1 MPQLGPGEVLLKVNV
16 ASICGTDVKVLHR
29 TLQGQPAGEFI
40 MGHEYAGTVAALG
53 PGVNEFQIGERV
65 AVEVHKGCDRCE
77 NCIKGWY
84 TSCLNYGDL
93 AKGHRAKGLTCDGGF
108 AEYAVNHINTLYRL
122 PDNLTLEQA
131 CMVTTAASPLWAI
144 DLMGGYV
151 AGETVLVLGPGPIGL
166 IAVQLCKALGA
177 ERVILSGTR
186 DSRLEIGKQYGA
198 DFTINVRKE
207 NLADRVREITQGKGA
222 DSVLECAGGP
232 TSMQEALENV
242 KRGGRIGVVAWYTGP
257 VADGYES
264 RGSEQRPHLRG
275 TRRGWNELRPLASSH
290 ERGQD
295 RGRPDHHSS
304 LHAGSDSRS
313 VPDLRRADRQCV
325 EGDHPHL
332 RPSLK
337 NPGSSI
343 LRRRNRRTVIGADSG
358 LLTALALGA
367 FAWDHAPRRTLV
379 IGMPVTPQNCLT
391 SASSGAKDLGYFE
404 EEGINVDF
412 AQFESSLQALRGG
425 VAGGLD
431 ILGASSEPVIT
442 AISRGAKIRSIFSYA
457 HRLTVVMAAQENIRR
472 PADLRGKNLG
482 IQEVGAFR
490 EVMTRAVLHS
500 AGLTPQDVIT
510 FPCERRLIAALT
522 ANMID
527 RPSCTST
534 KRTWRGQKEASL
546 NSLVRLGRSFQL
558 LLFGMISTS

>member
-1 MPQLGPGEVLLKVNV
+1 MLIPTTMNAVVLHDADNMRVEERSVPQLGPGEVLLKVNV

-122 PDNLTLEQA
+122 PDNLTFEQA

-144 DLMGGYV
+144 DLMGGYL

-186 DSRLEIGKQYGA
+186 DARLEIGKQHGA

-242 KRGGRIGVVAWYTGP
+242 KRGGRIGVVAWYAGP
-257 VADGYES
+257 VQMDMNLAVRSNVRIYAA
-264 RGSEQRPHLRG
+264 RGEG
-275 TRRGWNELRPLASSH
+275 GMNC
-290 ERGQD
+290 
-295 RGRPDHHSS
+295 GRS
-304 LHAGSDSRS
+304 
-313 VPDLRRADRQCV
+313 
-325 EGDHPHL
+325 
-332 RPSLK
+332 
-337 NPGSSI
+337 
-343 LRRRNRRTVIGADSG
+343 
-358 LLTALALGA
+358 LALMSAGKIA
-367 FAWDHAPRRTLV
+367 ADPIITHHFTLDQ
-379 IGMPVTPQNCLT
+379 IH
-391 SASSGAKDLGYFE
+391 E
-404 EEGINVDF
+404 
-412 AQFESSLQALRGG
+412 
-425 VAGGLD
+425 
-431 ILGASSEPVIT
+431 
-442 AISRGAKIRSIFSYA
+442 
-457 HRLTVVMAAQENIRR
+457 
-472 PADLRGKNLG
+472 
-482 IQEVGAFR
+482 AFR
-490 EVMTRAVLHS
+490 TYLERIDNALK
-500 AGLTPQDVIT
+500 VI
-510 FPCERRLIAALT
+510 IH
-522 ANMID
+522 
-527 RPSCTST
+527 
-534 KRTWRGQKEASL
+534 
-546 NSLVRLGRSFQL
+546 V
-558 LLFGMISTS
+558 

>member
-1 MPQLGPGEVLLKVNV
+1 MPIPTTMNAVVLHDADDMRVEERSVPQLGPGEVLLKVNV

-122 PDNLTLEQA
+122 PDNLTFEQA

-144 DLMGGYV
+144 DLMGGYL

-186 DSRLEIGKQYGA
+186 DSRLDIGKQHGA
-198 DFTINVRKE
+198 DFTINVRRE

-257 VADGYES
+257 VQMDMNLAVRSNVRIYAA
-264 RGSEQRPHLRG
+264 RGEG
-275 TRRGWNELRPLASSH
+275 GMNC
-290 ERGQD
+290 
-295 RGRPDHHSS
+295 GRS
-304 LHAGSDSRS
+304 
-313 VPDLRRADRQCV
+313 
-325 EGDHPHL
+325 
-332 RPSLK
+332 
-337 NPGSSI
+337 
-343 LRRRNRRTVIGADSG
+343 
-358 LLTALALGA
+358 LALMSAGKIA
-367 FAWDHAPRRTLV
+367 ADPIITHHFTLDQ
-379 IGMPVTPQNCLT
+379 IH
-391 SASSGAKDLGYFE
+391 E
-404 EEGINVDF
+404 
-412 AQFESSLQALRGG
+412 
-425 VAGGLD
+425 
-431 ILGASSEPVIT
+431 
-442 AISRGAKIRSIFSYA
+442 
-457 HRLTVVMAAQENIRR
+457 
-472 PADLRGKNLG
+472 
-482 IQEVGAFR
+482 AFR
-490 EVMTRAVLHS
+490 TYVERIGNALKV
-500 AGLTPQDVIT
+500 VIH
-510 FPCERRLIAALT
+510 
-522 ANMID
+522 
-527 RPSCTST
+527 
-534 KRTWRGQKEASL
+534 
-546 NSLVRLGRSFQL
+546 V
-558 LLFGMISTS
+558 

>member
-1 MPQLGPGEVLLKVNV
+1 MLIPTTMNAVVLHDAEDMRVEERSVPQLGPGEVLLKVNV

-122 PDNLTLEQA
+122 PDNLTFEQA

-144 DLMGGYV
+144 DLMGGYL

-186 DSRLEIGKQYGA
+186 DSRLKIGKQHGA

-207 NLADRVREITQGKGA
+207 DLADRVREITQGKGA

-257 VADGYES
+257 VQMDMNLAVRSNVRIYAA
-264 RGSEQRPHLRG
+264 RGEG
-275 TRRGWNELRPLASSH
+275 GMNC
-290 ERGQD
+290 
-295 RGRPDHHSS
+295 GRS
-304 LHAGSDSRS
+304 
-313 VPDLRRADRQCV
+313 
-325 EGDHPHL
+325 
-332 RPSLK
+332 
-337 NPGSSI
+337 
-343 LRRRNRRTVIGADSG
+343 
-358 LLTALALGA
+358 LAL
-367 FAWDHAPRRTLV
+367 
-379 IGMPVTPQNCLT
+379 M
-391 SASSGAKDLGYFE
+391 SAGKIAADP
-404 EEGINVDF
+404 I
-412 AQFESSLQALRGG
+412 
-425 VAGGLD
+425 
-431 ILGASSEPVIT
+431 IT
-442 AISRGAKIRSIFSYA
+442 HHFPLNQI
-457 HRLTVVMAAQENIRR
+457 HE
-472 PADLRGKNLG
+472 
-482 IQEVGAFR
+482 AFR
-490 EVMTRAVLHS
+490 TYVERIDNALK
-500 AGLTPQDVIT
+500 VI
-510 FPCERRLIAALT
+510 IH
-522 ANMID
+522 I
-527 RPSCTST
+527 
-534 KRTWRGQKEASL
+534 
-546 NSLVRLGRSFQL
+546 
-558 LLFGMISTS
+558 

>member
-1 MPQLGPGEVLLKVNV
+1 MPIPTTMNAVVLHDADDMRVEERSVPQLGHGEVLLKVNV

-53 PGVNEFQIGERV
+53 PGVNEFEIGERV

-122 PDNLTLEQA
+122 PDNLTFEQA

-144 DLMGGYV
+144 DLMGGYL

-186 DSRLEIGKQYGA
+186 DSRLDIGKQHGA

-207 NLADRVREITQGKGA
+207 NLADRVGEITQGKGA

-257 VADGYES
+257 VQMDMNLAVRSNVRIYAA
-264 RGSEQRPHLRG
+264 RGEG
-275 TRRGWNELRPLASSH
+275 GMNC
-290 ERGQD
+290 
-295 RGRPDHHSS
+295 GRS
-304 LHAGSDSRS
+304 
-313 VPDLRRADRQCV
+313 
-325 EGDHPHL
+325 
-332 RPSLK
+332 
-337 NPGSSI
+337 
-343 LRRRNRRTVIGADSG
+343 
-358 LLTALALGA
+358 LALMSAGKIA
-367 FAWDHAPRRTLV
+367 ADPIITHHFTLDQ
-379 IGMPVTPQNCLT
+379 IH
-391 SASSGAKDLGYFE
+391 E
-404 EEGINVDF
+404 
-412 AQFESSLQALRGG
+412 
-425 VAGGLD
+425 
-431 ILGASSEPVIT
+431 
-442 AISRGAKIRSIFSYA
+442 
-457 HRLTVVMAAQENIRR
+457 
-472 PADLRGKNLG
+472 
-482 IQEVGAFR
+482 AFR
-490 EVMTRAVLHS
+490 TYVERIDNALKV
-500 AGLTPQDVIT
+500 VIH
-510 FPCERRLIAALT
+510 
-522 ANMID
+522 
-527 RPSCTST
+527 
-534 KRTWRGQKEASL
+534 
-546 NSLVRLGRSFQL
+546 V
-558 LLFGMISTS
+558 